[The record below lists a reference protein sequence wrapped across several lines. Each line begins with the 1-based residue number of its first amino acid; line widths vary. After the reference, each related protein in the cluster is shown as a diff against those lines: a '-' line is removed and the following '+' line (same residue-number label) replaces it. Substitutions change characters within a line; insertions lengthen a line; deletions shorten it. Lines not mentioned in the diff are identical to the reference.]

1 MKIQEMFLSGSD
13 VSFEEV
19 LKSDENTGHI
29 LKFLISAL
37 TYIFVKLYNFNMIRL
52 KQNQNLNQKDQVK
65 KIQSVMTIL
74 LNPIHY

>member
-37 TYIFVKLYNFNMIRL
+37 TYIFVKL
-52 KQNQNLNQKDQVK
+52 
-65 KIQSVMTIL
+65 
-74 LNPIHY
+74 